1 MGILDRFRKNSTS
14 AAPAIEVACP
24 HTALMGRWD
33 SVDDMGKEEKITA
46 FVCDACHQSFT
57 PEEGRALRVS
67 TADRLHTEDIER
79 ARLRAERDAG

>member
-1 MGILDRFRKNSTS
+1 LNRKP
-14 AAPAIEVACP
+14 AATAGPLAEVECP

-33 SVDDMGKEEKITA
+33 SVDDMGKEDKITT

-57 PEEGRALRVS
+57 PEEGRALRLS

-79 ARLRAERDAG
+79 ARLRAERDAGTSG